1 MASISYDYNAGDE
14 DRYGVYRRHVLPNVA
29 TLKEWGD
36 ESKECD
42 RYTEANLNGSIFR

>member
-1 MASISYDYNAGDE
+1 MASIPYDCNAGGEHHD
-14 DRYGVYRRHVLPNVA
+14 GVYRRHVLPNVA
-29 TLKEWGD
+29 TLEKWAD